1 METLPPELIV
11 ETITYLSIKE
21 LACAQLVSASWN
33 ILIRSTV
40 CDALLWRPFVLKI
53 NPNETLEDTRFIAGN
68 TWRERLQAFSR
79 VDRTRLE
86 KLLSIEKGASSE
98 AIKKAYRRTAIRYH
112 PSRYPPVTD
121 PPFEKI
127 SDAYYILSDPQKR
140 AIYDVYGI
148 EGIECLEPVPS
159 GLHYNVFSN

>member
-1 METLPPELIV
+1 MK
-11 ETITYLSIKE
+11 LSKIH
-21 LACAQLVSASWN
+21 ASLRAIPGENVCRHFQGN
-33 ILIRSTV
+33 ILLIPSTSYIKHQ
-40 CDALLWRPFVLKI
+40 VLTLI
-53 NPNETLEDTRFIAGN
+53 NG
-68 TWRERLQAFSR
+68 R

>member
-79 VDRTRLE
+79 
-86 KLLSIEKGASSE
+86 
-98 AIKKAYRRTAIRYH
+98 
-112 PSRYPPVTD
+112 
-121 PPFEKI
+121 
-127 SDAYYILSDPQKR
+127 
-140 AIYDVYGI
+140 
-148 EGIECLEPVPS
+148 
-159 GLHYNVFSN
+159 